1 MEVQRMTRR
10 LTLRVGL
17 ALIALAM
24 AVSPVLAG
32 GDFNF
37 RSPMNGDAERPVP
50 VDTNA
55 AGVAA
60 YELNDAETELTYR
73 LIVANIDGV
82 TQAHIHCGGPEVA
95 GPVVAFLFGFDPV
108 GVTVNG
114 VLAEGTIR
122 AENVIPRPDSA
133 ACPGG
138 VADLADLIEKLRT
151 GGAYTN
157 VHTLEWPGG
166 EIRGQIF

>member
-1 MEVQRMTRR
+1 MTRR
-10 LTLRVGL
+10 LTSRVGL

-24 AVSPVLAG
+24 AASPVLAG

-37 RSPMNGDAERPVP
+37 RSPMSGDAERPIP
-50 VDTNA
+50 VVTDAT
-55 AGVAA
+55 GVATYKLSA
-60 YELNDAETELTYR
+60 DETELSYR

-82 TQAHIHCGGPEVA
+82 TQSHIHCGGPEDA
-95 GPVVAFLFGFDPV
+95 GPVVAFLFGFNAA
-108 GVTVNG
+108 GVTENG
-114 VLAEGTIR
+114 VLAEGTIT
-122 AENVIPRPDSA
+122 AANVIPRADSP

-138 VADLADLIEKLRT
+138 VANLADLVEKLRT

>member
-1 MEVQRMTRR
+1 MTRR

-24 AVSPVLAG
+24 AASPVLAG
-32 GDFNF
+32 GGFNF
-37 RSPMNGDAERPVP
+37 RSPLSGDAERPVP
-50 VDTNA
+50 VDTDA
-55 AGVAA
+55 AGVAT
-60 YELNDAETELTYR
+60 YKLNDAETELTYR

-82 TQAHIHCGGPEVA
+82 TQSHIHCGSPEVA
-95 GPVVAFLFGFDPV
+95 GPVVAFLFGFNAA

-114 VLAEGTIR
+114 VLAEGTIT
-122 AENVIPRPDSA
+122 AANVIPRADSA

-138 VADLADLIEKLRT
+138 VANLADLIEKLRT

-166 EIRGQIF
+166 EIRGHIF